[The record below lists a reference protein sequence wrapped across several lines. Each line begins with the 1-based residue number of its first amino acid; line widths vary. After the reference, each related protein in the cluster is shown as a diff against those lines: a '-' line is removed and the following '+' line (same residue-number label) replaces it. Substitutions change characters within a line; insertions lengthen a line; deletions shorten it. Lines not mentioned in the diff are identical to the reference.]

1 MLVFRRQIGES
12 FFVGDNVEVRILEVR
27 RGQVKVGIV
36 APREIDIRR
45 TELSKLNRAA
55 VVENWAEPSTERSL
69 RQVANWLRPRGGTG

>member
-45 TELSKLNRAA
+45 TELSKINRAA

>member
-45 TELSKLNRAA
+45 TELSKLNRSAL
-55 VVENWAEPSTERSL
+55 VENWADPATERSL
-69 RQVANWLRPRGGTG
+69 RQVANWLKPRPGPG

>member
-45 TELSKLNRAA
+45 TELSKINRSA
-55 VVENWAEPSTERSL
+55 VVENWADSATESSL
-69 RQVANWLRPRGGTG
+69 REVANWLKPRGGGK